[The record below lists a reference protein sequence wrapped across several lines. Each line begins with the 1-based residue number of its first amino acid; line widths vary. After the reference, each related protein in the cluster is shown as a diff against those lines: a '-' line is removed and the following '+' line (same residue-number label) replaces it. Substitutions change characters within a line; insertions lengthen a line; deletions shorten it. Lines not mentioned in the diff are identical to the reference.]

1 MALPHSGSNVE
12 KLVSIVTEAFD
23 LTIKGKP
30 VHPKYEKL
38 RTGDATSTMRITSK
52 VPFEADVFHPSMESE
67 VKEENHTYYGQYQ
80 TRPCFFEEQSYEL
93 IIERNGDQEI
103 DFWHESQLI
112 RRQIQEVGNRRRLM
126 TGILNF
132 GSEIGYTELLIM
144 VDQKETMTI
153 KIEIFPSK
161 LDYQADY
168 FALLEDVNHEIHN
181 LAFDFLKK
189 TYQLSSPNQYI
200 GNSLAEYYHMLRL
213 IFDQLMKSVDYVLQ
227 RPHHILHEEA
237 EIVPFHKIKR
247 SHSKTLRWIEKNP
260 QHLERVNHQLLP
272 QKALSVQ
279 KRMSFDTYEN
289 RFVKFVATSVKR
301 KIDAILRRY
310 ASINREQDPLIIR
323 LLGGMTKEVN
333 QRLEFSILRQ
343 VGNLHTAQSLS
354 LVLNMA
360 PGYKDIYKYYLML
373 QKGLSVNGEIY
384 QLSMKNVSEL
394 YEYWCFL
401 KLNGLMV
408 NKEYELI
415 KQDCIK
421 VDHSGLTVN
430 LVKGASSTVQYRI
443 PATDERIR
451 ITYNPS
457 NKSMPTV
464 SQRPDSILSI
474 EKKGSKSEYEYIF
487 DAKYRINPAIEDT
500 LYYRAY
506 RNPGPEEDDI
516 NTMHRYRDA
525 IVIKNRENEAVF
537 HHRMYGA
544 YVLFPYHEEELY
556 QKHRF
561 YQSIEEV
568 NIGGLPFLP
577 GSTTL
582 VSNLI
587 KELVESSSDT
597 AFDKAVLPVGVYDYL
612 EKIDFSDRNVLVGM
626 LKSTEQFNKC
636 IEDGFY
642 YIPKKLVAD
651 QRLNI
656 KHIAIYQ
663 SINLFNNNAG
673 IRYVGEIETLK
684 EVPRY
689 SITDLPS
696 HSDEIYY
703 YFSIKKWMELTNP
716 IKIEGVGARSNFYTN
731 RRLLDVAEIVSELYC
746 KSKEQFRRLKESE
759 REKQFGSLR
768 LAKNADY
775 WKEE

>member
-1 MALPHSGSNVE
+1 MASPHSGSNVE

-23 LTIKGKP
+23 VTIKGKP

-38 RTGDATSTMRITSK
+38 RTSDATSTIRITSK
-52 VPFEADVFHPSMESE
+52 VPFEADVFHPSMEAE
-67 VKEENHTYYGQYQ
+67 VKEEKHTYYGQYQ

-93 IIERNGDQEI
+93 IVERNGDQEI

-112 RRQIQEVGNRRRLM
+112 RRQVQPVGNRGRLM

-132 GSEIGYTELLIM
+132 RSEIGYTELVIM
-144 VDQKETMTI
+144 VDREETMTI
-153 KIEIFPSK
+153 KIEVFPSK

-168 FALLEDVNHEIHN
+168 YALLEDVNHEIHN

-189 TYQLSSPNQYI
+189 TYQLASPNQYI

-227 RPHHILHEEA
+227 RPHHILHEET
-237 EIVPFHKIKR
+237 EIIPFHKIKR

-310 ASINREQDPLIIR
+310 ESINREQDPLVIQ
-323 LLGGMTKEVN
+323 LLNGMTKEVN

-430 LVKGASSTVQYRI
+430 LVKGASSTVQYRV

-457 NKSMPTV
+457 NKRMPTV

-474 EKKGSKSEYEYIF
+474 EKKGSKCEYEYIF
-487 DAKYRINPAIEDT
+487 DAKYRINPAVEDT
-500 LYYRAY
+500 LYYKVY

-525 IVIKNRENEAVF
+525 IVIKNKENETAF

-544 YVLFPYHEEELY
+544 YVLFPYCEEEQY
-556 QKHRF
+556 QQHRF
-561 YQSIEEV
+561 YQSIKEV

-577 GSTTL
+577 GATTL

-587 KELVESSSDT
+587 KELVESSSDS

-612 EKIDFSDRNVLVGM
+612 EKIDFADRNVLVGM
-626 LKSTEQFNKC
+626 LRSTEQFKKC
-636 IEDGFY
+636 IEGSFY
-642 YIPKKLVAD
+642 YIPKKAVAEH
-651 QRLNI
+651 RLNI
-656 KHIAIYQ
+656 KYIALYQ
-663 SINLFNNNAG
+663 SINLFNGDAA
-673 IRYVGEIETLK
+673 IRYVGEIEVVK
-684 EVPRY
+684 ELPRY
-689 SITDLPS
+689 KITEIPS
-696 HSDEIYY
+696 HSDELCY
-703 YFSIKKWMELTNP
+703 YFSIMKWIELTNP
-716 IKIEGVGARSNFYTN
+716 VQIEGGGLRDRIYTN
-731 RRLLDVAEIVSELYC
+731 RRLMDVAEITSELNC
-746 KSKEQFRRLKESE
+746 KSKEQFRDIRERE
-759 REKQFGSLR
+759 REKRFR
-768 LAKNADY
+768 LIGRVEQVD
-775 WKEE
+775 

>member
-1 MALPHSGSNVE
+1 MASPHSGSNVE
-12 KLVSIVTEAFD
+12 KLVSITTEAFD
-23 LTIKGKP
+23 ITIKGKP

-38 RTGDATSTMRITSK
+38 RTSDAQSKMRITSK
-52 VPFEADVFHPSMESE
+52 IPFQADVFHPSMDAEE
-67 VKEENHTYYGQYQ
+67 KEEKQTYYGQYQ
-80 TRPCFFEEQSYEL
+80 IRPCFFEEQSYEL
-93 IIERNGDQEI
+93 IIEKNGFQEI

-112 RRQIQEVGNRRRLM
+112 RRQVQPVGNRGRLM

-132 GSEIGYTELLIM
+132 GSEIGYTELVILA
-144 VDQKETMTI
+144 DQKETMKI
-153 KIEIFPSK
+153 KIEVFPSK
-161 LDYQADY
+161 LDYQDDY
-168 FALLEDVNHEIHN
+168 YSLLEDVNCEIHN
-181 LAFDFLKK
+181 LAFEFLKK
-189 TYQLSSPNQYI
+189 TYQLASPNQYV

-213 IFDQLMKSVDYVLQ
+213 IFEKLMKSVDYVLQ
-227 RPHHILHEEA
+227 RPHHILHEEV
-237 EIVPFHKIKR
+237 EVVPFHKIKR
-247 SHSKTLRWIEKNP
+247 SHGKTLRWIEKNS
-260 QHLERVNHQLLP
+260 HYLERVKHQLIP

-279 KRMSFDTYEN
+279 KRISFDTYEN

-310 ASINREQDPLIIR
+310 AAINREKDPLVIQ
-323 LLGGMTKEVN
+323 LLSGMTKEVN
-333 QRLEFSILRQ
+333 QRLEFSVLRE

-408 NKEYELI
+408 NRDYELI

-421 VDHSGLTVN
+421 VDYSGLTVN
-430 LVKGASSTVQYRI
+430 LIKGVSSTVQYRV

-474 EKKGSKSEYEYIF
+474 EKNGSQNEYEYIF

-500 LYYRAY
+500 SYYRAY
-506 RNPGPEEDDI
+506 RNPGPEEEDI

-525 IVIKNRENEAVF
+525 IVTKNRHSEDVF

-544 YVLFPYHEEELY
+544 YVLFPYREEQLY
-556 QKHRF
+556 QQHRF
-561 YQSIEEV
+561 YKSIEEV

-577 GSTTL
+577 GATNL
-582 VSNLI
+582 VSGLI
-587 KELVESSSDT
+587 KDLVESSSDT
-597 AFDKAVLPVGVYDYL
+597 AFDKAVLPIGVYDYL
-612 EKIDFSDRNVLVGM
+612 ERIDFEDRNVLVGM
-626 LKSTEQFNKC
+626 LKSIEQFNKC
-636 IEDGFY
+636 MEENFY

-656 KHIAIYQ
+656 KYIALYQ
-663 SINLFNNNAG
+663 SINLFNGNAG
-673 IRYVGEIETLK
+673 IRFTGEIEALK
-684 EVPRY
+684 ELPRHG
-689 SITDLPS
+689 IIELPS
-696 HSDEIYY
+696 HSVEIYY
-703 YFSIKKWMELTNP
+703 YFKIKKWMELPNP
-716 IKIEGVGARSNFYTN
+716 IRIEGAGTRSNFYTN
-731 RRLLDVAEIVSELYC
+731 RRLLDVSEVVSELYC
-746 KSKEQFRRLKESE
+746 KSKEQFRGLRESE
-759 REKQFGSLR
+759 RERRFGLIG
-768 LAKNADY
+768 NPD
-775 WKEE
+775 EQE

>member
-1 MALPHSGSNVE
+1 MVLPLSGSNVE
-12 KLVSIVTEAFD
+12 KLVCIATESFD
-23 LTIKGKP
+23 VTIKGKP

-38 RTGDATSTMRITSK
+38 RTNDATSTMRITSK
-52 VPFEADVFHPSMESE
+52 VPFEADVFHLSMAAE
-67 VKEENHTYYGQYQ
+67 VKEEKQTFYGQYQ

-103 DFWHESQLI
+103 GFWHESQLI
-112 RRQIQEVGNRRRLM
+112 RRQVQPVGNRGRLM

-132 GSEIGYTELLIM
+132 GSEIGYTELIFL

-153 KIEIFPSK
+153 KIEVFPSK

-181 LAFDFLKK
+181 LAYDFLKK
-189 TYQLSSPNQYI
+189 TYQLASPNHYI
-200 GNSLAEYYHMLRL
+200 GNSLAEYYHMLQL
-213 IFDQLMKSVDYVLQ
+213 IFEKLMKGVDYVLQ
-227 RPHHILHEEA
+227 RPHHILHEES

-247 SHSKTLRWIEKNP
+247 SHGKTLRWIEKNP
-260 QHLERVNHQLLP
+260 QHLVRVNNQLLP

-279 KRMSFDTYEN
+279 KRISFDTYEN

-301 KIDAILRRY
+301 KIKAILRRY
-310 ASINREQDPLIIR
+310 ASINREQDPLIIQ
-323 LLGGMTKEVN
+323 LLSGMTKEVN
-333 QRLEFSILRQ
+333 QRLEFSILNQ

-430 LVKGASSTVQYRI
+430 LVKGISSTVQYRV

-457 NKSMPTV
+457 NRSMPTV

-474 EKKGSKSEYEYIF
+474 EKKGSQNEYEYIF

-525 IVIKNRENEAVF
+525 IVMKNRENETAF
-537 HHRMYGA
+537 HYRMYGA
-544 YVLFPYHEEELY
+544 YVLFPYQEEELY
-556 QKHRF
+556 QQHRF
-561 YQSIEEV
+561 YKSIEEV

-577 GSTTL
+577 GATTL

-587 KELVESSSDT
+587 KELVESSSDK
-597 AFDKAVLPVGVYDYL
+597 AFEKAVLPVGVYDYL
-612 EKIDFSDRNVLVGM
+612 EKIDFADRNVLVGM
-626 LKSTEQFNKC
+626 LKSTEQFSKC
-636 IEDGFY
+636 MEGSFY
-642 YIPKKLVAD
+642 YIPKKLVAE
-651 QRLNI
+651 QRLNV
-656 KHIAIYQ
+656 KFVALYQ
-663 SINLFNNNAG
+663 SINLFNGKAG
-673 IRYVGEIETLK
+673 IRFVGQIEALK
-684 EVPRY
+684 ELPRY
-689 SITDLPS
+689 SITQLPS
-696 HSDEIYY
+696 HSSETYY
-703 YFSIKKWMELTNP
+703 YFAVKKWTELAKP
-716 IKIEGVGARSNFYTN
+716 IRIEGAGTRSNFYTN
-731 RRLLDVAEIVSELYC
+731 RRLLDVAEVVSELYC
-746 KSKEQFRRLKESE
+746 KSKEQFRNIKESE
-759 REKQFGSLR
+759 REKQFGLVN
-768 LAKNADY
+768 KNEQD
-775 WKEE
+775 E